1 MFTIKQEQKVNKV
14 AREVRVGE
22 SIQVVLNNPVVLGT
36 RYRFEKVAS
45 VKRLGKMIYI
55 KTVSGKEI
63 EVEHW
68 MRVVVK
74 IEYEVCV

>member
-1 MFTIKQEQKVNKV
+1 MKKEQKVNKV

-36 RYRFEKVAS
+36 RYRFEEVAS
-45 VKRLGKMIYI
+45 VKRLGKMVYI
-55 KTVSGKEI
+55 KTVKGNEI
-63 EVEHW
+63 AVENW

>member
-22 SIQVVLNNPVVLGT
+22 SIQVMLNNPVVLGT
-36 RYRFEKVAS
+36 RYRFEEVAN

-74 IEYEVCV
+74 IEYEICV

>member
-1 MFTIKQEQKVNKV
+1 MKKEQKVNKV

-22 SIQVVLNNPVVLGT
+22 SIQVMLNNPVVLGS
-36 RYRFEKVAS
+36 RYRFEEVAS
-45 VKRLGKMIYI
+45 VKRLGKMVYI
-55 KTVSGKEI
+55 KTVKGNEI
-63 EVEHW
+63 AVENW

>member
-22 SIQVVLNNPVVLGT
+22 SIQVMLNNPVVLGI
-36 RYRFEKVAS
+36 RYRFEEVAS
-45 VKRLGKMIYI
+45 VKRLGKMVYI

-63 EVEHW
+63 AVEHW

-74 IEYEVCV
+74 IEYEICV